1 MSPTESL
8 VDTFKGTK
16 FCHPIT
22 GEGANRVNGT
32 EGFAPASKK
41 AATGVFD
48 MSVEKRGC
56 QHQQH
61 SATRNF
67 V

>member
-8 VDTFKGTK
+8 VDTVKGTK
-16 FCHPIT
+16 FCQ
-22 GEGANRVNGT
+22 GANRVNGT